1 MIKKEKTEKEIEQL
15 ELKCQRDNKHTN
27 SVLNKKI
34 KLDEDDVVIGSS
46 AQKNNQQQQQQK
58 TTTILNKL
66 LNVIDSKN
74 VENLNLNNSNH
85 KNTKSSLNGGN
96 GLKTIP
102 YESHSSSEKENLNS
116 DEKNSAS
123 KIRDEQI
130 NTTSLKSP
138 IDDDKSIE
146 SMSTNEGTLT
156 GIYLRFFYCC

>member
-1 MIKKEKTEKEIEQL
+1 VIKKEKTEKEIEQL

-34 KLDEDDVVIGSS
+34 KLDENDIVIGSS
-46 AQKNNQQQQQQK
+46 MQKNNQQQHQQQQK
-58 TTTILNKL
+58 TTTTILNKL

-85 KNTKSSLNGGN
+85 KNTKSNLNGN
-96 GLKTIP
+96 NSLKTIP

-116 DEKNSAS
+116 DEKNNAG

-146 SMSTNEGTLT
+146 SMSTNDGTLT
-156 GIYLRFFYCC
+156 GI